1 MSAAD
6 DPAAPPR
13 GNASGVRGPVEDDVC
28 PFCGLVLRE
37 QDDVISVG
45 DVLFHRPCVEP
56 AWHPPGSTARRD
68 QIEALNQYQDFQ

>member
-13 GNASGVRGPVEDDVC
+13 GDALRVRGPVEDDVC

-45 DVLFHRPCVEP
+45 DALFHRPCVEP
-56 AWHPPGSTARRD
+56 AWHTPSSTARRD
-68 QIEALNQYQDFQ
+68 QIEALNQYQDFL